1 MEICIMPDNPPYW
14 RNYEAVKNHRERYHR
29 HEVFGAYNR
38 QKSIED
44 GLVIFLRPEQHNMG
58 GKKDIH
64 HNKDYDLIVIPRK
77 NHNVPSDFYFIRR
90 KMDFF
95 TRHLLGAEP
104 PKEYRFEI
112 MK

>member
-1 MEICIMPDNPPYW
+1 METCIMPDNPPYW

-38 QKSIED
+38 QHSIED

-64 HNKDYDLIVIPRK
+64 HNKDYDLMAKQCAQRVYEAVKGSRI
-77 NHNVPSDFYFIRR
+77 DFMRR
-90 KMDFF
+90 YG
-95 TRHLLGAEP
+95 RNYL
-104 PKEYRFEI
+104 
-112 MK
+112 